1 MELEKI
7 AISAVETSIGK
18 TDLLTSFIN
27 RGDKEPCWDGN
38 IYIHESRDHTKRNIK
53 KVSTQIKGKL
63 VTSCKVEKTVK
74 YRISQDDLTA
84 YMMNGGTLF
93 FVVCVD
99 RETGDALQI
108 YYTDLLP
115 LKIKAIMKKHQNSY
129 QIILRKFPNS
139 NSEKTMLFL
148 NFYDDA
154 QRQASFAGKDL
165 PTINDLET
173 SGVLESLSFHCRGYG
188 NYQTQRAIPKLM
200 EGKPLAVY
208 ANIRGGSAPI
218 PVEYYEGVYHVMT
231 SERQDTP
238 VYVNGTRYYEGY
250 QVITTAEK
258 IELYIGSSVKLTFS
272 NNEGTDAQS
281 PAKITVK
288 IKGTLKE
295 QIVGLEFV
303 SAMVKYEAFNI
314 GHIKIPL
321 KLSEES
327 IVNLGVANYPE
338 RLVEYRCV
346 QNFLDSMNVK
356 RDLDIQKCTDE
367 DFRRL
372 NLLIGAI
379 RDKLPVKNA
388 PEKPGNVQKITIA
401 NLKLAVVYLERE
413 SGGYFVFDY
422 FGNHFDVSWSPDG
435 SNPIMVS
442 QFFTMEVDDFLT
454 LDNLNLKVI
463 VEDFKK
469 IEVSSHHLEF
479 GNHTMLVM
487 LKAYDKQPSVE
498 LLDVAQQLCAWQ
510 QEYPEFV
517 PMDLTTINR
526 MQIALRKR
534 ELTFQEK
541 SELHA
546 IISNTSD
553 NFLEICAF
561 LLLDEQEEAQ
571 KLFGSLSEKQLRE
584 FKNSPIYR
592 FCK

>member
-498 LLDVAQQLCAWQ
+498 LLDAAQQLCAWQ

-517 PMDLTTINR
+517 PILCPTICDLKQSLVFFIVQRHNEV
-526 MQIALRKR
+526 IPILFH
-534 ELTFQEK
+534 EP
-541 SELHA
+541 
-546 IISNTSD
+546 TSVS
-553 NFLEICAF
+553 I
-561 LLLDEQEEAQ
+561 Q
-571 KLFGSLSEKQLRE
+571 SLSAVKWQILSHRCNC
-584 FKNSPIYR
+584 FLSMLAKRYFISSR
-592 FCK
+592 FIFS

>member
-303 SAMVKYEAFNI
+303 SAMVKYEAF
-314 GHIKIPL
+314 
-321 KLSEES
+321 
-327 IVNLGVANYPE
+327 
-338 RLVEYRCV
+338 
-346 QNFLDSMNVK
+346 QNS
-356 RDLDIQKCTDE
+356 
-367 DFRRL
+367 
-372 NLLIGAI
+372 A
-379 RDKLPVKNA
+379 
-388 PEKPGNVQKITIA
+388 
-401 NLKLAVVYLERE
+401 
-413 SGGYFVFDY
+413 
-422 FGNHFDVSWSPDG
+422 
-435 SNPIMVS
+435 
-442 QFFTMEVDDFLT
+442 
-454 LDNLNLKVI
+454 
-463 VEDFKK
+463 
-469 IEVSSHHLEF
+469 
-479 GNHTMLVM
+479 
-487 LKAYDKQPSVE
+487 
-498 LLDVAQQLCAWQ
+498 
-510 QEYPEFV
+510 
-517 PMDLTTINR
+517 
-526 MQIALRKR
+526 
-534 ELTFQEK
+534 
-541 SELHA
+541 
-546 IISNTSD
+546 
-553 NFLEICAF
+553 
-561 LLLDEQEEAQ
+561 
-571 KLFGSLSEKQLRE
+571 
-584 FKNSPIYR
+584 
-592 FCK
+592 

>member
-442 QFFTMEVDDFLT
+442 QFFAMEVDDFLT

-498 LLDVAQQLCAWQ
+498 LLDAAQQLCAWQ

-553 NFLEICAF
+553 NFLEYVLSSCLMSRRKRKNF
-561 LLLDEQEEAQ
+561 LALY
-571 KLFGSLSEKQLRE
+571 LR
-584 FKNSPIYR
+584 NN
-592 FCK
+592 